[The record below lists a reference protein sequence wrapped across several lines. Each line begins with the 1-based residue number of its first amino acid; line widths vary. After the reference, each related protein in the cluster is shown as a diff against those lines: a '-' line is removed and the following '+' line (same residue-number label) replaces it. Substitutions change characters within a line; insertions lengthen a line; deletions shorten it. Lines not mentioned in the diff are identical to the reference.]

1 MILIIPII
9 LNSLISKRKISKKTR
24 SYKEG
29 RIASTK
35 KKRLEGSRKIIK
47 INYTYEIPN
56 I

>member
-1 MILIIPII
+1 MMPATP
-9 LNSLISKRKISKKTR
+9 NSLIPKRKASEKIR

-35 KKRLEGSRKIIK
+35 KKRLGGSGKVIK
-47 INYTYEIPN
+47 IDYTYEIPN